1 MLKKRLNFRELL
13 KDTEEAKSGLN
24 CYLKNTIAPV
34 GCSAVAWSEKPF
46 SRLPLQ

>member
-24 CYLKNTIAPV
+24 CYNITISILTAIGVKKISPLDLNT
-34 GCSAVAWSEKPF
+34 
-46 SRLPLQ
+46 